1 MGMPFHSKCVGSI
14 QWLNSKV
21 QQRGQRLLRLI
32 STNAEE
38 VQSTGVGEMGSH
50 NMGDMDCK
58 EQILL
63 PTLPNSPKGD
73 CKHGVWTA

>member
-1 MGMPFHSKCVGSI
+1 MGMPFRSKCVGSV
-14 QWLNSKV
+14 QWPNSKV
-21 QQRGQRLLRLI
+21 QQCGQRLLPLI
-32 STNAEE
+32 SANAEE
-38 VQSTGVGEMGSH
+38 AQSTGVGEMGSH
-50 NMGDMDCK
+50 SMGDMDCE